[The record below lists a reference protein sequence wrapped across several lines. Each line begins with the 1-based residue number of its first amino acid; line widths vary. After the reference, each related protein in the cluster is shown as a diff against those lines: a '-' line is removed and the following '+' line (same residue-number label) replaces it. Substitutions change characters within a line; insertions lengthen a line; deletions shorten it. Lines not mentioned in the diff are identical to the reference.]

1 MGEAAEAAKAKIEA
15 LKKRLVPTAT
25 SAELLAV
32 AGELEAIGDEL
43 ARDDSPG
50 APPPAWPR
58 DMNETG
64 AAKEWG
70 TNSDEGHSDG

>member
-32 AGELEAIGDEL
+32 AGELEAIGGEL
-43 ARDDSPG
+43 ARDESAG
-50 APPPAWPR
+50 AAPAAWPR

-64 AAKEWG
+64 ASKDWG
-70 TNSDEGHSDG
+70 TDPDEGRSDG